1 MSKSLPAKSMLET
14 LLKLPVKTLTRFK
27 CVSKQWHS
35 VISNP
40 TFVALHAKLSEST
53 NKCYLVQYKEGNYSE
68 NNFSLCNRNLVQFD
82 EVKFPINS
90 TQIVS
95 SCSGLVCLLLNTF
108 HSCHFPMFVWNPSTR
123 KYKKIPSHKSFDWE
137 KEQYRSSATA
147 SFIWEKE
154 MKGSFASFAITGF
167 GYDHRTSDFKILL
180 IVHARE
186 VASEQF
192 RREYSDIQVYSL
204 KNNCWRRIQ
213 PNVPCIPCLSSN
225 STVHLNGAVHWMAI
239 RKDSDGTNKDI
250 IVSFDFGDE
259 TFRYRKLPDCLY
271 NTDHIHR
278 ERSIGILEKS
288 IALFV
293 SCHSED
299 NTAGLGIC
307 TVYVMKENIGV
318 EHWINLFTV
327 DLRAQFAW
335 QYLGFGANDEVML
348 RNDDGE
354 LVLYDHKTQEV
365 VQCES
370 SNWVANAVIYTESL
384 VSP

>member
-1 MSKSLPAKSMLET
+1 
-14 LLKLPVKTLTRFK
+14 
-27 CVSKQWHS
+27 
-35 VISNP
+35 
-40 TFVALHAKLSEST
+40 
-53 NKCYLVQYKEGNYSE
+53 
-68 NNFSLCNRNLVQFD
+68 
-82 EVKFPINS
+82 
-90 TQIVS
+90 
-95 SCSGLVCLLLNTF
+95 
-108 HSCHFPMFVWNPSTR
+108 
-123 KYKKIPSHKSFDWE
+123 
-137 KEQYRSSATA
+137 
-147 SFIWEKE
+147 
-154 MKGSFASFAITGF
+154 
-167 GYDHRTSDFKILL
+167 
-180 IVHARE
+180 
-186 VASEQF
+186 
-192 RREYSDIQVYSL
+192 
-204 KNNCWRRIQ
+204 
-213 PNVPCIPCLSSN
+213 
-225 STVHLNGAVHWMAI
+225 MAI
-239 RKDSDGTNKDI
+239 RKESDGTDKDI
-250 IVSFDFGDE
+250 IMSFDFGDE

-271 NTDHIHR
+271 KTDHIHR
-278 ERSIGILEKS
+278 ETSIGILEKS